1 MLKDTTISILIGIVI
16 AQQITPPGHPA
27 RAAVILIIAGMVFKI
42 LREMENMWDKRVRI
56 RQGIQRITNA
66 VFNSLRRIS
75 HQICS
80 RIRWWRIRLH
90 TYPAELAQRR
100 RRRQMMREYIQ
111 RLRSLPP
118 EERGRNLEE
127 SEA

>member
-1 MLKDTTISILIGIVI
+1 MLKDIVIAILAGISI

-27 RAAVILIIAGMVFKI
+27 RAAVILIIASIVFKT
-42 LREMENMWDKRVRI
+42 LRELEDLWDKRV
-56 RQGIQRITNA
+56 
-66 VFNSLRRIS
+66 
-75 HQICS
+75 QICS
-80 RIRWWRIRLH
+80 HIRWWRICLR

>member
-1 MLKDTTISILIGIVI
+1 MPEDTVYGDQKGEKQRMIKDIIIAILAGIAI
-16 AQQITPPGHPA
+16 AQRITPPWHPA
-27 RAAVILIIAGMVFKI
+27 RAAVALIIAVMVFMI
-42 LREMENMWDKRVRI
+42 LQALENVWDKRV
-56 RQGIQRITNA
+56 Q
-66 VFNSLRRIS
+66 IS
-75 HQICS
+75 CQVRS
-80 RIRWWRIRLH
+80 RIRWWRICLR

-100 RRRQMMREYIQ
+100 RRRQMMRDYIQ

>member
-1 MLKDTTISILIGIVI
+1 MIKDIVI
-16 AQQITPPGHPA
+16 AILAGIAIAQRITQPGDPERPA
-27 RAAVILIIAGMVFKI
+27 VVLMIAMMVFVILPE
-42 LREMENMWDKRVRI
+42 LEDLWDKRHQI
-56 RQGIQRITNA
+56 RQ
-66 VFNSLRRIS
+66 RIS
-75 HQICS
+75 GTATEASKGVIRILRQACS
-80 RIRWWRIRLH
+80 RIRWWRICLR

-118 EERGRNLEE
+118 EERGRNPEE